1 MTGNLVLRI
10 PVVQGSNG
18 DEEREKK
25 NKNKKFQLDLC
36 WLVSSCSD
44 VEVQVGLL

>member
-25 NKNKKFQLDLC
+25 TKNKFQLDLC